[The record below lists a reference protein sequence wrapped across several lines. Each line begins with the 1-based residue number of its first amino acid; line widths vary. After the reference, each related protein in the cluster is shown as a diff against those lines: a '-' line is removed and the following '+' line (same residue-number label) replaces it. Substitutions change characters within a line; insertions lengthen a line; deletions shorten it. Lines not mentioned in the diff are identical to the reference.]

1 MGVAMTTPAAVHDD
15 EAARLKALDRFDI
28 LDTEPEQAF
37 DRVAGLAAR
46 LFATPIAFV
55 GFIDRDRQWFKA
67 RIGIE
72 YQEVPRELAFC
83 QHTIGGDRVCL
94 VTDTRRDARFADNP
108 LARQVGIS
116 FYAGAPLITSDGYRL
131 GTLCVMDYRPRPDI
145 SAEDG
150 EHLARL
156 ADIVVAELELRA
168 AKRQLSAELSSRG
181 LAESRLKL
189 LNELT
194 EAALEATDFKTAI
207 RACLHL
213 IAEQVG
219 ADCAFAHGLA
229 PHATRLELEAEYK
242 APGVDAEAYL
252 DFIRRFPI
260 RADNSLTGEAVLH
273 QRLIAV
279 GDLATVDMRRFPACR
294 QGVEHGFRSWLGVPF
309 ENAGAK
315 FGLTFLFRRALRD
328 MSQVAETIHSL
339 SAKVRDLLARKQAEE
354 RIALLQSVVL
364 HANDAVMI
372 TEAGS
377 GGAEAPRIVY
387 VNRSFST
394 MTGYP
399 IDEVLGRTPELLQGP
414 ATDPETSERVRAAL
428 ARWEPVRVEM
438 INYRK
443 DSSNFW
449 AEMDIA
455 PVADANGW
463 YTHWIAILRDT
474 TARKQAEERLRE
486 RELTLR
492 QLAHQQAA
500 IIDALPAHVALL
512 DREGRILSVSRSWH
526 DFAAASGIDAP
537 APVGRSYFEF
547 CATNCW
553 AELGP
558 AIAEGL
564 SAVLAG
570 QQPQLSIDH
579 PSDQG
584 GWRRWYRLMAAPL
597 AAGQAAG
604 AVVMH
609 FDVTSNKLAE
619 EALRREKEFS
629 EFLIKSSSEGI
640 VVFDREFR
648 VTLWNPGIERITGVS
663 VDQVLGRRIFDVLP
677 YLVDTVGE
685 AAMRSTLEG
694 RETSLY
700 DQRYAIAASGRDG
713 YYDAF
718 FSPLYS
724 RGREVI
730 GGIGF
735 LRETTERRRVEDALR
750 QSQKME
756 AVGQLTGGIAHDF
769 NNMLTVIAGNLELL
783 EGKLGDEPRLLRL
796 VSSAALAAS
805 RAEKLTQQLLTFS
818 RRQQLRSQA
827 IDFNQIVIGMDDLLH
842 RTVGEHIEIRKQ
854 LAPELWPALADP
866 NQIETAL
873 LNLILNAR
881 DAMPGG
887 GHITIE
893 TGNAEFAAGHREVAP
908 GPYAILSVSDT
919 GQGMSEEVLAHVFEP
934 FFTTKEVGKGTG
946 LGLSQVYGFVKQ
958 SAGHIK
964 IESRVGVGTTVRLYL
979 PRAEGAVGT
988 TGVMPM
994 RDQQYRGSECVLVV
1008 EDDHGVRDFAVSV
1021 LRELGYQVLEAPSG
1035 DAGLD
1040 ILDVTPDIDLLFTD
1054 VVMPGTLSGADLAK
1068 AALERRP
1075 ELSVLFTSGYTTR
1088 LVEKEWPASTV
1099 ELLRKPYRSIDL
1111 AARVRSVLNRASTA
1125 AKEAG

>member
-1 MGVAMTTPAAVHDD
+1 MTTAPATVTD
-15 EAARLKALDRFDI
+15 EAGRLAALDRFDI
-28 LDTEPEQAF
+28 LDSDGEAAF
-37 DRVAGLAAR
+37 DRVTALAAR
-46 LFATPIAFV
+46 LFRTPIALIGFV
-55 GFIDRDRQWFKA
+55 DRERQWFKSRVGIAVSEMA
-67 RIGIE
+67 RETTLCDGI
-72 YQEVPRELAFC
+72 VR
-83 QHTIGGDRVCL
+83 GGDIAIVPDL
-94 VTDTRRDARFADNP
+94 SRDARYCDTPAV
-108 LARQVGIS
+108 RERGIR
-116 FYAGAPLITSDGYRL
+116 FYAAAAVVTSDGHRI
-131 GTLCVMDYRPRPDI
+131 GTVGVMDHRPRPDI
-145 SAEDG
+145 AAEDG
-150 EHLARL
+150 EALTQLA
-156 ADIVVAELELRA
+156 AMVMSELELRLT
-168 AKRQLSAELSSRG
+168 KRRLGSELSSRS

-194 EAALEATDFKTAI
+194 EAALDTPDFKTAI
-207 RACLHL
+207 GTCLHI
-213 IAEQVG
+213 IAERVG
-219 ADCAFAHGLA
+219 ADCAVAYGLR
-229 PHATRLELEAEYK
+229 PNATRLELEAEYT
-242 APGVDAEAYL
+242 APGLDADAFL
-252 DFIRRFPI
+252 DFLRRLPTHG
-260 RADNSLTGEAVLH
+260 DNSRTGEAVLH
-273 QRLIAV
+273 QRLVAV
-279 GDLATVDMRRFPACR
+279 SDLSSLDSHRFPVSRTAAD
-294 QGVEHGFRSWLGVPF
+294 HGFRSWLGVPF

-315 FGLTFLFRRALRD
+315 FGLTFLFRRPLRD

-339 SAKVRDLLARKQAEE
+339 SGKVRDLLARKQTEE

-372 TEAGS
+372 TEANAAAGN
-377 GGAEAPRIVY
+377 APRIVY
-387 VNRSFST
+387 VNRSFSV

-399 IDEVLGRTPELLQGP
+399 EDEILGRAPDFLHGP
-414 ATDPETSERVRAAL
+414 DTDLESSERVRTAA

-443 DSSNFW
+443 DRSKFW

-455 PVADANGW
+455 PMADANGW

-474 TARKQAEERLRE
+474 TARKQSEERLRE
-486 RELTLR
+486 RELRLQ
-492 QLAHQQAA
+492 QLADQQAA
-500 IIDALPAHVALL
+500 ILDALPAHVALL
-512 DREGRILSVSRSWH
+512 DRDGSILSVSRSWH
-526 DFAAASGIDAP
+526 DFAVASGIDAP
-537 APVGRSYFEF
+537 TPVGRNYLEF
-547 CATNCW
+547 GASNCW

-558 AIAEGL
+558 AITEGL
-564 SAVLAG
+564 AALLAG
-570 QQPQLSIDH
+570 RLPQFSIDH

-584 GWRRWYRLMAAPL
+584 GWRRWYRFMAAPL
-597 AAGQAAG
+597 VIGRSAG

-609 FDVTSNKLAE
+609 LDVTSNKLAE

-629 EFLIKSSSEGI
+629 EFLIKSSTEGI

-648 VTLWNPGIERITGVS
+648 ITLWNPGMERITGLT
-663 VDQVLGRRIFDVLP
+663 VDRVLGQRMFDALA
-677 YLVDTVGE
+677 YLVGTVGE
-685 AAMRSTLEG
+685 AAMRSTLTG

-700 DQRYAIAASGRDG
+700 DQRYAIAESGREGNYDG
-713 YYDAF
+713 F

-735 LRETTERRRVEDALR
+735 LRETTERRRIEDALR

-783 EGKLGDEPRLLRL
+783 EGKIGDEPRLLRL
-796 VSSAALAAS
+796 VTSAALAAS

-818 RRQQLRSQA
+818 RRQQLRSQP

-854 LAPELWPALADP
+854 LAAELLPALADP

-881 DAMPGG
+881 DAMPSG

-893 TGNAEFAAGHREVAP
+893 TSNAEMAAGHREFSP
-908 GPYAILSVSDT
+908 GAYAVLSVSDT
-919 GQGMSEEVLAHVFEP
+919 GQGMSDDVLAHVFEP

-958 SAGHIK
+958 SAGHVK
-964 IESRVGVGTTVRLYL
+964 IESRVGRGTTVRLYL
-979 PRAEGAVGT
+979 PRAEGAIGPT
-988 TGVMPM
+988 DGLPI
-994 RDQQYRGSECVLVV
+994 REPQYRGSECVLVV

-1021 LRELGYQVLEAPSG
+1021 LRELGYHVLEAANG
-1035 DAGLD
+1035 DAALELLGD
-1040 ILDVTPDIDLLFTD
+1040 GAGIDLLFTD

-1075 ELSVLFTSGYTTR
+1075 ELRVLFTSGYTTR
-1088 LVEKEWPASTV
+1088 LVEKEWPGRTL

-1111 AARVRSVLNRASTA
+1111 AARIRGVLNGVSTPA
-1125 AKEAG
+1125 H